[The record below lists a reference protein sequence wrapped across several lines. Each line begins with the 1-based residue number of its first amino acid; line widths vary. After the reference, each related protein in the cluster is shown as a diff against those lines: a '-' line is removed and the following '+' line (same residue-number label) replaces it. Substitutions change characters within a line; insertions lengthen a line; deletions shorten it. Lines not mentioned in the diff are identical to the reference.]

1 MIDNLAIA
9 ISHALLALAVW
20 RLAHCDAIDADPGT
34 ELAGQVSKR
43 KGARARLGVTRSND
57 AAPHG

>member
-20 RLAHCDAIDADPGT
+20 RLAHSDAIDADPGT
-34 ELAGQVSKR
+34 ELAGKVGKR
-43 KGARARLGVTRSND
+43 KLKDRLHGAASKAETD
-57 AAPHG
+57 HG

>member
-20 RLAHCDAIDADPGT
+20 RLAHSDALDADPGT
-34 ELAGQVSKR
+34 ELADRTRRKR
-43 KGARARLGVTRSND
+43 VGEDTRR
-57 AAPHG
+57 G

>member
-20 RLAHCDAIDADPGT
+20 RLAHSDAIDADPGT
-34 ELAGQVSKR
+34 ELAGKVGKR
-43 KGARARLGVTRSND
+43 KVKDRLHG
-57 AAPHG
+57 AAPKTETDHG

>member
-20 RLAHCDAIDADPGT
+20 RLAHSDAIDADPGS
-34 ELAGQVSKR
+34 ELAGKVGKR
-43 KGARARLGVTRSND
+43 KSGRLRSAD
-57 AAPHG
+57 GGDHG

>member
-20 RLAHCDAIDADPGT
+20 RLARSDALDADPGS
-34 ELAGQVSKR
+34 ELARRTERKR
-43 KGARARLGVTRSND
+43 IGEGRD
-57 AAPHG
+57 HG